1 MDDTK
6 CIQQIRNEED
16 VELLQV
22 SLDQLYKWQEE
33 NNMKFNGD
41 KFQVLRLGKHQD
53 LKDYTWL
60 FTSEMDPISQVEEAK
75 DLGIQM
81 DDGGKFKTQRLAA
94 ITKTRNKASW
104 VLRVFRSRNASFLKK
119 LWRSLIQPHQD
130 YCSQLW
136 FPVGQIGEIREQE
149 VPLRAFT
156 KRVKGLYNIPYWD
169 RLKALKLSSTERRVE
184 RYRIIY
190 TWKILQGLVPN
201 CGISGS
207 PFSGKGR
214 LAAIPNCRSGR
225 LESIKTLKENS
236 FTSEGPKLF
245 NALPRCIR
253 DCTGSKESFK
263 TLLDS
268 FLELIPDQP
277 LGKASEKPGAFNNSN
292 QPTNSVRFWIRS
304 LSLNNWSK
312 ATVNASPLGQIP

>member
-1 MDDTK
+1 M
-6 CIQQIRNEED
+6 
-16 VELLQV
+16 
-22 SLDQLYKWQEE
+22 
-33 NNMKFNGD
+33 
-41 KFQVLRLGKHQD
+41 
-53 LKDYTWL
+53 
-60 FTSEMDPISQVEEAK
+60 
-75 DLGIQM
+75 
-81 DDGGKFKTQRLAA
+81 
-94 ITKTRNKASW
+94 
-104 VLRVFRSRNASFLKK
+104 
-119 LWRSLIQPHQD
+119 
-130 YCSQLW
+130 
-136 FPVGQIGEIREQE
+136 
-149 VPLRAFT
+149 
-156 KRVKGLYNIPYWD
+156 
-169 RLKALKLSSTERRVE
+169 KALKLSSTERRVE

-277 LGKASEKPGAFNNSN
+277 SGKASEQPGAFNNSN